1 MGGQLCV
8 CVVVVGEGCPKRR
21 EQKRGK
27 AQLSSQSVLLVT
39 RETSYRAAAAAAA
52 EVVVANLSFLPQQQ
66 SICIA

>member
-39 RETSYRAAAAAAA
+39 RETSYRAAAAAA